1 MYILQIKR
9 HFRRHIGSFVCLP
22 FAVSCAISLQAKE
35 PVFLALNDAPAGF
48 EDLAAPQRSLI
59 DIYYGNRYLTSQIA
73 TFSPQMI
80 RLSDPAAVVRLIGN
94 INDPSLIEAT
104 LRGELETHSSDVCS
118 TQNSKDCGLLD
129 PVVAGVIFDENRF
142 RLDIFVN
149 RRFLLT
155 RDAEVRK
162 YLPPSDAGLSLLQNV
177 SGAWSG
183 SDAADS
189 DDDYTLS
196 GLSQFAYRE
205 NSLYFNWDYTKNQ
218 HFQVNDLYGRRNFEG
233 TEYNAGIVGS
243 SAFGLSFTSDRTL
256 LGVRVASSDNTRE
269 DTDYTGGTPLDVF
282 LPTRGRVEIRRDDR
296 LITSYFFE
304 AGSQQLDTSSF
315 PSGAY
320 DIEIRI
326 LDEGGNEI
334 SRETRFFAKQFQ
346 LPPEGEWQYFA
357 ETGRVLDR
365 NSGDT
370 LPTSTEQWL
379 TRAGVSRRLADTLAG
394 TLSMAATND
403 DSLVE
408 FGVFNLGYLYELSP
422 SVMLA
427 ENGDYGFNLITRLRY
442 GQVSTNASYRR
453 LWKDDDTTTTTED
466 ETDRPSL
473 LGSAF
478 EQSNVSVSFPF
489 ITGTM
494 SYRYSDSRQDD
505 GDTTRT
511 HAVDYR
517 VNMFRTSDYDIDMSV
532 GLSRSGDTD
541 VALMSFEF
549 RLRDD
554 RWTWRATP
562 RAEYRDTAGDIDRTE
577 NLRLA
582 ASWDDRDTFDST
594 VRADV
599 GAEAGSGN
607 ERYDARL
614 QVGNSWGRG
623 DLNLNHVSGET
634 DSTTSYSASFS
645 TSFLTDGD
653 NLAVGGERQA
663 ESALVL
669 NVDGNEGDIFD
680 VKIDGQR
687 RGYAVVGRAS
697 VIPLSPY
704 RQYRVSLSPSAS
716 TLYDFDE
723 RERTVTLYPGNV
735 VSMDY
740 EAIALKLLF
749 GRLLFSGEP
758 LTDVRINGGLY
769 PAQSDDMGLFQLES
783 RADTGS
789 INVELDNGWLC
800 SVPVPTPDSGYVQQ
814 MGTID
819 LANAD
824 CSPVLE
830 GQMAI
835 SKNEV
840 EPARTQ

>member
-1 MYILQIKR
+1 MGKVQKTRLINGSVSLPLCLLSALYISPVI
-9 HFRRHIGSFVCLP
+9 
-22 FAVSCAISLQAKE
+22 AKQ
-35 PVFLALNDAPAGF
+35 PIFLAMNEAPVGF
-48 EDLAAPQRSLI
+48 EDLAKPQRSLI

-104 LRGELETHSSDVCS
+104 LTGELETHSRDVCP

-142 RLDIFVN
+142 RLDVFVN

-205 NSLYFNWDYTKNQ
+205 NSVYFNWDYTKNQ

-233 TEYNAGIVGS
+233 IEYNAGIVGS

-256 LGVRVASSDNTRE
+256 LGTRIASSDNTRA

-296 LITSYFFE
+296 LISSYFFE
-304 AGSQQLDTSSF
+304 AGSQQLDTSAF

-326 LDEGGNEI
+326 LDEGGNVI
-334 SRETRFFAKQFQ
+334 SQETRFFAKQFQ

-365 NSGDT
+365 SSGDT
-370 LPTSTEQWL
+370 LPSSTEQWL

-394 TLSMAATND
+394 TVAMAATND

-408 FGVFNLGYLYELSP
+408 LGLFNLGYLYELSP

-427 ENGDYGFNLITRLRY
+427 NNGDYGFNLITRLRY

-453 LWKDDDTTTTTED
+453 LWKDDDTATNTDD
-466 ETDRPSL
+466 EADRPSL
-473 LGSAF
+473 LGSGF

-494 SYRYSDSRQDD
+494 SYRYSDSRQNA

-511 HAVDYR
+511 HAIDYR

-582 ASWDDRDTFDST
+582 ASWDDRDLFDST

-599 GAEAGSGN
+599 GAESGSGD

-645 TSFLTDGD
+645 TSFLTDGN

-669 NVDGNEGDIFD
+669 NVEGNEGDIFD

-687 RGYAVVGRAS
+687 RGYAVVGRPS

-716 TLYDFDE
+716 SLYDFDE

-749 GRLLFSGEP
+749 GRLLFGGEP

-783 RADTGS
+783 RADTGN
-789 INVELDNGWLC
+789 IHVELDNGWLC

-814 MGTID
+814 MGSID
-819 LANAD
+819 LADAD

-840 EPARTQ
+840 EPARKQ